1 MQELQTK
8 LMVENIN
15 AIVTPLPGRAF
26 IGTITDCVRAARTT
40 IDIIQFEWKWYHHD
54 HDSTIQQLSYE
65 VLQAARRKVAVRVL
79 LNKEHPRHPLNSV
92 NNNTIL
98 RLQEA
103 GVSAKFGPSSPITHA
118 KLWIIDKEIT
128 VLGSHNMSRRAVTV
142 NDEASV
148 KIVSREVAVEFTRY
162 FETLWNRL

>member
-1 MQELQTK
+1 MQDLQTK
-8 LMVENIN
+8 IMVEDTQ
-15 AIVTPLPGRAF
+15 ALVTPLPGRAF
-26 IGTITDCVRAARTT
+26 IGTITDCVRQAKAS
-40 IDIIQFEWKWYHHD
+40 INIIQFEWKWYHHD

-92 NNNTIL
+92 NKNTIL
-98 RLQEA
+98 NLQGA
-103 GVSAKFGPSSPITHA
+103 GALAKFGPSSPITHA
-118 KLWIIDKEIT
+118 KLWVIDNEIT

>member
-1 MQELQTK
+1 MQDLQTK
-8 LMVENIN
+8 LMVENISS
-15 AIVTPLPGRAF
+15 IVTPLPGRAF
-26 IGTITDCVRAARTT
+26 IGTITDCVRAARAT

-79 LNKEHPRHPLNSV
+79 LNKEHPRHPLTPV
-92 NNNTIL
+92 NKNTIL
-98 RLQEA
+98 NLQEA
-103 GVSAKFGPSSPITHA
+103 GASAKFGPSSPITHA
-118 KLWIIDKEIT
+118 KLWILDKEIT

-148 KIVSREVAVEFTRY
+148 KIVSKEVAGEFTRY
-162 FETLWNRL
+162 FEALWNRL

>member
-1 MQELQTK
+1 MQDVQTK

-26 IGTITDCVRAARTT
+26 IGTITDCVRQARASV
-40 IDIIQFEWKWYHHD
+40 DIIQFEWKWYHHD
-54 HDSTIQQLSYE
+54 HDSSIQQLSYE

-79 LNKEHPRHPLNSV
+79 LNKEHPRHPLTPINK
-92 NNNTIL
+92 NTIL
-98 RLQEA
+98 NLQGA

-118 KLWIIDKEIT
+118 KLWVIDTEIT

-162 FETLWNRL
+162 FDTLWTRI